1 MSPLSGVQKYMLV
14 VEGNKS
20 AAQEIVQD
28 AAQSESANI
37 FVERCIELTDM

>member
-1 MSPLSGVQKYMLV
+1 MTSLSGVQRYMLV

-28 AAQSESANI
+28 TAQSESANT
-37 FVERCIELTDM
+37 FLE